1 MKKYNCF
8 NHKKIHFS
16 MIENVLKKLMLIIG
30 MKGMKVKMKVKSDMT
45 ISKDI
50 IHIGASDK
58 NIKIFENQYVLENG
72 MSYNS
77 YVIKDKKNV
86 ILDTIDEKLTDKWL
100 ENLEKALEGEK
111 PDYLIVSHME
121 PDHAYNIGI
130 LAKKYPEMKIVG
142 NQITFNMLANFF
154 KEIDFSNRKF
164 VVMEG
169 DVLDIGNHKLQFFMA
184 PMVHWP
190 EVMVTYEQTEK
201 ILFSADGF
209 GKFGAIEPEEE
220 WDCEARRYYFG
231 IVGKYGMQVQALLK
245 KAANL
250 DIQMICPLHG
260 PILKDNLGYYI
271 DKYNTWSSYKP
282 EEEGIYIA
290 CSSIYGNTLKTA
302 EKLAEILKEKGAK
315 KVVLGDLTKE
325 DWAKAVGNAFKYS
338 HLIVASSSY
347 NAGVFPP
354 MKQFLDRL
362 KERNYQNRTVG
373 IIENGSWAPSAG
385 KCMKNVLQEMKDIN
399 IIEPIITIKSTMS
412 NENIAQMEE
421 MADKIL

>member
-1 MKKYNCF
+1 M
-8 NHKKIHFS
+8 
-16 MIENVLKKLMLIIG
+16 
-30 MKGMKVKMKVKSDMT
+30 SDMT

-58 NIKIFENQYVLENG
+58 DIKIFESQYTLENG

-77 YVIKDKKNV
+77 YLIKDEKNV
-86 ILDTIDEKLTDKWL
+86 VLDTIDEKLTDTWFG
-100 ENLEKALEGEK
+100 NLEKALNGEK

-121 PDHAYNIGI
+121 PDHAYNIGK

-142 NQITFNMLANFF
+142 NQLTFNMLANFF

-169 DVLDIGNHKLQFFMA
+169 DVLDIGKHKLQFFMA

-209 GKFGAIEPEEE
+209 GKFGALDVDEE

-245 KAANL
+245 KAATL

-260 PILKDNLGYYI
+260 PILKENLGYYI
-271 DKYNTWSSYKP
+271 DKYNTWSSYQP

-290 CSSIYGNTLKTA
+290 CSSIYGNTLKSA
-302 EKLAEILKEKGAK
+302 QKLAEILKEKGAK
-315 KVVLGDLTKE
+315 KVVLADLTKE
-325 DWAKAVGNAFKYS
+325 DWAEAVEDAFRYS
-338 HLIVASSSY
+338 HLVVASSSY
-347 NAGVFPP
+347 NAGLFPP
-354 MKQFLDRL
+354 MKQFLDHL

-385 KCMKNVLQEMKDIN
+385 KCMKGTLEEMKNIN
-399 IIEPIITIKSTMS
+399 IIEPMITIKSTMS
-412 NENIAQMEE
+412 DENIAQMEE

>member
-1 MKKYNCF
+1 MK
-8 NHKKIHFS
+8 I
-16 MIENVLKKLMLIIG
+16 
-30 MKGMKVKMKVKSDMT
+30 KSDMT

-50 IHIGASDK
+50 LYIGASDK

-86 ILDTIDEKLTDKWL
+86 VLDTIDEKLTDKWL

-209 GKFGAIEPEEE
+209 GKFGAIEPEED

-260 PILKDNLGYYI
+260 PILKENLGYFI

-290 CSSIYGNTLKTA
+290 CSSIYGNTLKAA

-325 DWAKAVGNAFKYS
+325 DWAEAVEDVFRYS

-362 KERNYQNRTVG
+362 KERNYQSRTVG

-399 IIEPIITIKSTMS
+399 IVEPVITIKSTMS
-412 NENIAQMEE
+412 EENIKQMEE

>member
-1 MKKYNCF
+1 M
-8 NHKKIHFS
+8 
-16 MIENVLKKLMLIIG
+16 
-30 MKGMKVKMKVKSDMT
+30 SDMT

-58 NIKIFENQYVLENG
+58 NIKIFESQYVLENG

-77 YVIKDKKNV
+77 YLIKDEKNV
-86 ILDTIDEKLTDKWL
+86 VLDTIDEKLTDVWL
-100 ENLEKALEGEK
+100 TNLEKALDGEK

-121 PDHAYNIGI
+121 PDHAYNIGE

-142 NQITFNMLANFF
+142 NQLTFNMLANFF
-154 KEIDFSNRKF
+154 KEMDFSNRKF

-169 DVLDIGNHKLQFFMA
+169 DVLDIGKHKLQFFMA

-209 GKFGAIEPEEE
+209 GKFGALDVDEE

-231 IVGKYGMQVQALLK
+231 IVGKYGMQVQSLLK
-245 KAANL
+245 KAETL

-260 PILKDNLGYYI
+260 PILKENLGYYI

-302 EKLAEILKEKGAK
+302 QKLAEILEEKGAE
-315 KVVLGDLTKE
+315 KVVLADLTKE
-325 DWAKAVGNAFKYS
+325 DWAEAIEDAFRYS
-338 HLIVASSSY
+338 HLVVASSSY
-347 NAGVFPP
+347 NAGLFPP
-354 MKQFLDRL
+354 MKHFLDHL

-385 KCMKNVLQEMKDIN
+385 KCMKGTLEEMKNIH

-412 NENIAQMEE
+412 EENIVQMEE
-421 MADKIL
+421 MANVLLGTL

>member
-1 MKKYNCF
+1 MNY
-8 NHKKIHFS
+8 
-16 MIENVLKKLMLIIG
+16 
-30 MKGMKVKMKVKSDMT
+30 MT

-58 NIKIFENQYVLENG
+58 GIKIFENQYMLENG

-77 YVIKDKKNV
+77 YLIKDQKNV
-86 ILDTIDEKLTDKWL
+86 VLDTIDEKLTDTWL
-100 ENLEKALEGEK
+100 ENLEKALNGEK

-130 LAKKYPEMKIVG
+130 LAKKYSEMKIVG

-154 KEIDFSNRKF
+154 KDIDFSNRKF

-169 DVLDIGNHKLQFFMA
+169 DVLDIGKHKLQFFTA

-209 GKFGAIEPEEE
+209 GKFGALDIEEE

-245 KAANL
+245 KVANL

-260 PILKDNLGYYI
+260 PVLKENLGYYI
-271 DKYNTWSSYKP
+271 DKYNTWSSYQP

-290 CSSIYGNTLKTA
+290 CSSIYGNTLKA
-302 EKLAEILKEKGAK
+302 AKKLAEILKEKGAK
-315 KVVLGDLTKE
+315 KVVIGDLTKE
-325 DWAKAVGNAFKYS
+325 DWAEAVEDAFRYS

-354 MKQFLDRL
+354 MKQFLDYL

-373 IIENGSWAPSAG
+373 VIENGSWAPSAG
-385 KCMKNVLQEMKDIN
+385 KCMKSMLAEMKN
-399 IIEPIITIKSTMS
+399 MHIIEPMITIKSTMS
-412 NENIAQMEE
+412 DDNIAQMEE
-421 MADKIL
+421 MADKILEK